1 MKKMRKMLAGLSAM
15 VMVVGLL
22 TACGGGGS
30 DTDSGSKS
38 DGDSGSN
45 GGSTKLTLIMSQR
58 DEWLGEMEEAAVKEA
73 KEMGI
78 NLNTVDAQSDTSK
91 MLQFIESAKNDGQKA
106 VIINM
111 VDPETA
117 EQCVEAA
124 GDMYVVFV
132 NRYPSDDSVLNEKVV
147 YVGSDENTSGY
158 FQGEWLA
165 EHFKAEGKSEF
176 SYILLNGILGQTS
189 TTLRTESLLKGLED
203 NGVKGVEATAPLAA
217 EYQRENAQDMIAPLL
232 KTTQYDAIISNNDS
246 MALGAIEAMI
256 DQGIDPTTVPIVGI
270 DASLDGRQAVKDG
283 TLDMTVFQ
291 DPKGQGRGAL
301 IAAKNLIN
309 GNAINDGTDW
319 ELDETGNILWIPF
332 EPVTI
337 DNVDEYDN
345 R

>member
-1 MKKMRKMLAGLSAM
+1 MKKGKKILAGLS
-15 VMVVGLL
+15 VMMLLTGFL
-22 TACGGGGS
+22 TACGGGKDAGN
-30 DTDSGSKS
+30 KS
-38 DGDSGSN
+38 DRQSASSGDSV
-45 GGSTKLTLIMSQR
+45 KLTLIMSQR

-78 NLNTVDAQSDTSK
+78 TLNTVDAQLDASK

-106 VIINM
+106 IIINM

-132 NRYPSDDSVLNEKVV
+132 NRYPSDDSVLNEKTV
-147 YVGSDENTSGY
+147 YVGSNENTSGY

-165 EHFKAEGKSEF
+165 EHFKSEGKSEF
-176 SYILLNGILGQTS
+176 SYILLNGIIGQTS
-189 TTLRTESLLKGLED
+189 TTLRTESLLKSLED

-232 KTTQYDAIISNNDS
+232 KTVKYDAIISNNDA

-291 DPKGQGRGAL
+291 DPKGQGKGAL
-301 IAAKNLIN
+301 LAAKNLMA
-309 GNAINDGTDW
+309 GNPMNEGTGW
-319 ELDETGNILWIPF
+319 ELDESGNILWIPF

>member
-1 MKKMRKMLAGLSAM
+1 MKKRKKVLAGLCAM
-15 VMVVGLL
+15 MMVVGLL
-22 TACGGGGS
+22 TACGGGGGDKDS
-30 DTDSGSKS
+30 DSKS
-38 DGDSGSN
+38 AGDSGSN
-45 GGSTKLTLIMSQR
+45 GDSTKLTLIMSQR

-78 NLNTVDAQSDTSK
+78 TLNTVDAQSDASK

-106 VIINM
+106 IIINM

-132 NRYPSDDSVLNEKVV
+132 NRYPSDDSVLSEKVV

-165 EHFKAEGKSEF
+165 EHFKAEGKNEF
-176 SYILLNGILGQTS
+176 RYILINGILGQTS

-203 NGVKGVEATAPLAA
+203 NGVKGVQATAPLAA

-232 KTTQYDAIISNNDS
+232 KTTEYDAIISNNDA

-256 DQGIDPTTVPIVGI
+256 DQGIDPTSVPIVGI

-291 DPKGQGRGAL
+291 DPKGQGKGAL
-301 IAAKNLIN
+301 IAAKNLIA
-309 GNAINDGTDW
+309 GNAINNGTDW
-319 ELDETGNILWIPF
+319 ELDESGNILWIPF